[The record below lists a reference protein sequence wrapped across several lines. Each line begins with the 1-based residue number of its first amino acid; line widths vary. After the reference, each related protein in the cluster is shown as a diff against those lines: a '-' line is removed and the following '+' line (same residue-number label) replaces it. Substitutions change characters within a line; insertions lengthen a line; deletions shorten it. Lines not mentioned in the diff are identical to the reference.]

1 MFVIVASSAK
11 SDIESKE
18 CVCLAKVDK
27 IETYFDK
34 TRVTF
39 ASLDAKND
47 AEYELEGADIN
58 YEFVIS
64 TNTNNRNN
72 ALKDVYTN
80 KIKIMY
86 NISNSCCICERKR
99 SQ

>member
-18 CVCLAKVDK
+18 CVCLTKVDK

-39 ASLDAKND
+39 ASLDVKNN
-47 AEYELEGADIN
+47 AEYELKGADVN
-58 YEFVIS
+58 YEFVTSLTLEFKQTQII
-64 TNTNNRNN
+64 
-72 ALKDVYTN
+72 A
-80 KIKIMY
+80 IMP
-86 NISNSCCICERKR
+86 
-99 SQ
+99 

>member
-18 CVCLAKVDK
+18 CVCLTKVDK

-39 ASLDAKND
+39 ASLDTKND
-47 AEYELEGADIN
+47 AEYELEGADVN
-58 YEFVIS
+58 YEFATSLALEFKQTQVI
-64 TNTNNRNN
+64 
-72 ALKDVYTN
+72 A
-80 KIKIMY
+80 IMP
-86 NISNSCCICERKR
+86 
-99 SQ
+99 

>member
-18 CVCLAKVDK
+18 CVCLTKVDK

-39 ASLDAKND
+39 ALLDAKND
-47 AEYELEGADIN
+47 AEYELEEQI
-58 YEFVIS
+58 
-64 TNTNNRNN
+64 
-72 ALKDVYTN
+72 
-80 KIKIMY
+80 
-86 NISNSCCICERKR
+86 
-99 SQ
+99 

>member
-18 CVCLAKVDK
+18 CVCLTKVDK
-27 IETYFDK
+27 IETYFNK

-47 AEYELEGADIN
+47 VEYELEEQI
-58 YEFVIS
+58 
-64 TNTNNRNN
+64 
-72 ALKDVYTN
+72 
-80 KIKIMY
+80 
-86 NISNSCCICERKR
+86 
-99 SQ
+99 

>member
-18 CVCLAKVDK
+18 CVCLTKVNK

-39 ASLDAKND
+39 TSLDAKND
-47 AEYELEGADIN
+47 AEYEL
-58 YEFVIS
+58 
-64 TNTNNRNN
+64 
-72 ALKDVYTN
+72 
-80 KIKIMY
+80 
-86 NISNSCCICERKR
+86 
-99 SQ
+99 

>member
-11 SDIESKE
+11 SDIESKK
-18 CVCLAKVDK
+18 CVCLTKVNK

-47 AEYELEGADIN
+47 AEYELEEADVN
-58 YEFVIS
+58 YEFATPLVLEFKQTQVI
-64 TNTNNRNN
+64 
-72 ALKDVYTN
+72 A
-80 KIKIMY
+80 IMP
-86 NISNSCCICERKR
+86 
-99 SQ
+99 

>member
-18 CVCLAKVDK
+18 CVCLTKVDK

-39 ASLDAKND
+39 ALLDAKND
-47 AEYELEGADIN
+47 AEYELEGADVN
-58 YEFVIS
+58 YEFVTSLILEFKQ
-64 TNTNNRNN
+64 TQII
-72 ALKDVYTN
+72 A
-80 KIKIMY
+80 IMP
-86 NISNSCCICERKR
+86 
-99 SQ
+99 

>member
-18 CVCLAKVDK
+18 CVCLTKVDK

-39 ASLDAKND
+39 ASLDVKND
-47 AEYELEGADIN
+47 AEYELEGADVN
-58 YEFVIS
+58 YEFVTLLTLEFKQTQII
-64 TNTNNRNN
+64 
-72 ALKDVYTN
+72 A
-80 KIKIMY
+80 IMP
-86 NISNSCCICERKR
+86 
-99 SQ
+99 

>member
-18 CVCLAKVDK
+18 CVCLTKVDK

-39 ASLDAKND
+39 ASLDVKND
-47 AEYELEGADIN
+47 AEYKLEEADVN
-58 YEFVIS
+58 YEFVTSLTLEFKQTQII
-64 TNTNNRNN
+64 
-72 ALKDVYTN
+72 A
-80 KIKIMY
+80 IMP
-86 NISNSCCICERKR
+86 
-99 SQ
+99 

>member
-39 ASLDAKND
+39 ASLEAKND
-47 AEYELEGADIN
+47 AEFKLEGFVN
-58 YEFVIS
+58 YEFGTSLTLDFKQTQVI
-64 TNTNNRNN
+64 
-72 ALKDVYTN
+72 A
-80 KIKIMY
+80 IMP
-86 NISNSCCICERKR
+86 
-99 SQ
+99 

>member
-1 MFVIVASSAK
+1 MFVIVALSAK

-18 CVCLAKVDK
+18 CVYLAKVNK

-47 AEYELEGADIN
+47 AEYELEGANAN
-58 YEFVIS
+58 YESMTSLTLEFKQTQII
-64 TNTNNRNN
+64 
-72 ALKDVYTN
+72 A
-80 KIKIMY
+80 IMP
-86 NISNSCCICERKR
+86 
-99 SQ
+99 

>member
-1 MFVIVASSAK
+1 MFVIVASSAQ

-58 YEFVIS
+58 YEFVTS
-64 TNTNNRNN
+64 L
-72 ALKDVYTN
+72 ALEFKQTQV
-80 KIKIMY
+80 IAIMP
-86 NISNSCCICERKR
+86 
-99 SQ
+99 

>member
-18 CVCLAKVDK
+18 CVCLTKVDK

-39 ASLDAKND
+39 ASLDVKND
-47 AEYELEGADIN
+47 AEYELKGANVN
-58 YEFVIS
+58 YEFVTSLTLEFKQTQII
-64 TNTNNRNN
+64 
-72 ALKDVYTN
+72 A
-80 KIKIMY
+80 IMP
-86 NISNSCCICERKR
+86 
-99 SQ
+99 

>member
-11 SDIESKE
+11 LDIESKK

-39 ASLDAKND
+39 ASLDAKSD
-47 AEYELEGADIN
+47 AEYELEGADVN
-58 YEFVIS
+58 YEFVTSLTLEFKQTQII
-64 TNTNNRNN
+64 
-72 ALKDVYTN
+72 A
-80 KIKIMY
+80 IMP
-86 NISNSCCICERKR
+86 
-99 SQ
+99 

>member
-18 CVCLAKVDK
+18 CVCLPKVDK
-27 IETYFDK
+27 IETYFDT

-47 AEYELEGADIN
+47 AKYELEGANVN
-58 YEFVIS
+58 YEFVTPLTLEFKQTQII
-64 TNTNNRNN
+64 
-72 ALKDVYTN
+72 A
-80 KIKIMY
+80 IMP
-86 NISNSCCICERKR
+86 
-99 SQ
+99 

>member
-18 CVCLAKVDK
+18 YVCLTKVDK

-47 AEYELEGADIN
+47 TEYELEEADVN
-58 YEFVIS
+58 YEFATLLALEFKQTQVI
-64 TNTNNRNN
+64 
-72 ALKDVYTN
+72 A
-80 KIKIMY
+80 IMP
-86 NISNSCCICERKR
+86 
-99 SQ
+99 

>member
-18 CVCLAKVDK
+18 CVCLTKVDK

-39 ASLDAKND
+39 ASLDVKND
-47 AEYELEGADIN
+47 AEYELEGTDVN
-58 YEFVIS
+58 YEFVTSLTLEFKQTQVI
-64 TNTNNRNN
+64 
-72 ALKDVYTN
+72 A
-80 KIKIMY
+80 IMP
-86 NISNSCCICERKR
+86 
-99 SQ
+99 

>member
-11 SDIESKE
+11 SDIESKK
-18 CVCLAKVDK
+18 CVCLTKVDK

-47 AEYELEGADIN
+47 AEY
-58 YEFVIS
+58 
-64 TNTNNRNN
+64 
-72 ALKDVYTN
+72 
-80 KIKIMY
+80 
-86 NISNSCCICERKR
+86 
-99 SQ
+99 

>member
-18 CVCLAKVDK
+18 CVCLTKVDK

-39 ASLDAKND
+39 ASLDTKND
-47 AEYELEGADIN
+47 AEYELEGADVN
-58 YEFVIS
+58 YEFVTS
-64 TNTNNRNN
+64 L
-72 ALKDVYTN
+72 ALEFKQTQM
-80 KIKIMY
+80 IAIMP
-86 NISNSCCICERKR
+86 
-99 SQ
+99 

>member
-18 CVCLAKVDK
+18 CVCLTKVDK

-39 ASLDAKND
+39 ALLDAKND
-47 AEYELEGADIN
+47 AEYELEGADVN
-58 YEFVIS
+58 YEFVTS
-64 TNTNNRNN
+64 L
-72 ALKDVYTN
+72 ALEFKQTQVIT
-80 KIKIMY
+80 IMP
-86 NISNSCCICERKR
+86 
-99 SQ
+99 

>member
-18 CVCLAKVDK
+18 CVYLTKIDK

-47 AEYELEGADIN
+47 AEYELEEADVN
-58 YEFVIS
+58 YEFATSLALEFKQTQVI
-64 TNTNNRNN
+64 
-72 ALKDVYTN
+72 A
-80 KIKIMY
+80 IMP
-86 NISNSCCICERKR
+86 
-99 SQ
+99 